1 MPRIAGVNLPENKQI
16 EIALTYIYG
25 IGRPLS
31 QSILKQAKIDFN
43 RKASDLDSEEIE
55 RLKIVIEKNFKI
67 EGQLRRMVLTNI
79 KRLKDIQSWRGS
91 RHIAGLPV
99 RGQTTRINSRTV
111 RGNRRRTVGSGR
123 KKAPGPK

>member
-99 RGQTTRINSRTV
+99 RGQTTRRL
-111 RGNRRRTVGSGR
+111 R
-123 KKAPGPK
+123 